1 LRAKELL
8 VVAGVSGSGK
18 STALSALED
27 LGYFCVDNLPAP
39 LILNFVDYLTQACIE
54 QSSRY
59 ALLLDCQDIPSVN
72 SVLSGIELLT
82 ERGLKTQLL
91 YFDASDEILLKRF
104 REARRPHPLMVKT
117 DGTTSTLTEAL
128 QEERAILSG
137 LREKANYLLDSSSF
151 NVHDLKKLVNEYVG
165 GRTELLIVCESFGFK
180 YGLPTDADMVA
191 DVRFLP
197 NPHFVPELKPKTGLE
212 KSVKDYVETSGEA
225 KEFLS
230 RYFSLLEFLVPK
242 YRNEGKRYLTI
253 AIGCT
258 GGKHRSVAIT
268 ESLAKQLET
277 LGQTVTIRHR
287 DLGRE

>member
-1 LRAKELL
+1 MRAKELL

-27 LGYFCVDNLPAP
+27 LGYFCIDNLPAP
-39 LILNFVDYLTQACIE
+39 LILNFVDYLTATCQE
-54 QSSRY
+54 LSTRY
-59 ALLLDCQDIPSVN
+59 ALLLDCQDTISVN
-72 SVLSGIELLT
+72 SVLSGIELLKT
-82 ERGLKTQLL
+82 RGLKTQLL

-104 REARRPHPLMVKT
+104 REARRPHPLMVKRDST
-117 DGTTSTLTEAL
+117 ASTLAEAL
-128 QEERAILSG
+128 QEERTILSG
-137 LREKANYLLDSSSF
+137 LRENATYLLDSSSF

-180 YGLPTDADMVA
+180 FGLPNDADLVA

-212 KSVKDYVETSGEA
+212 KSVSDYVETSGEA
-225 KEFLS
+225 QEFLT
-230 RYFSLLEFLVPK
+230 RYFNLLEYLVPK
-242 YRNEGKRYLTI
+242 YLNEGKRYLTV

-258 GGKHRSVAIT
+258 GGKHRSVAVT
-268 ESLAKQLET
+268 ESLAKRLES
-277 LGQTVTIRHR
+277 LGQSVTIRHR